1 MSDTSQAIDKQF
13 PELEAPSVPVALDGG
28 LLPIDALSAPIT
40 VHLKVWAGARPGYI
54 YQIVW
59 DGQPL
64 GAEKEILPTNNPGD
78 LLTLELPVNEL
89 TEGRHQLGY
98 RIYNPIAEVGNLS
111 PDIPIEID
119 RTAPGKP
126 LIGPMT
132 FPDSVQ
138 DGLTSTELEELGDVL
153 DATIASYNDMKEG
166 DVIRT
171 YWGTTEGPTVTVG
184 KDDMGLKR
192 VMVPFTRDFL
202 QPLGDIGASVY
213 YTVTDR
219 AGNLSMKAEPAIIQL
234 LLSVVTPLPVPTVKE
249 AKEDG
254 TLDPADTVAGATVVI
269 GASANLKQGDVVTV
283 SWQGPVSSD
292 TKEKTITAGQAGQAL
307 SVIFSG
313 ILVASNVGHTV
324 NISYIIT
331 RTNGTDQPSPVLNL
345 LITAGLSNLEKP
357 LVAGVIDNVLVPESV
372 PDYGV
377 TVTVPLYTDMAAQD
391 RIVVKWAGAAAH
403 STQPQTVETPGPLN
417 FAVPKSVA
425 LASAGGAVSVIYE
438 VTRGSAAPV
447 ESQANGFTVQALA
460 PPMDFGS
467 DHSIAVPG
475 YIVAEGRPPVTP
487 PAGAVYTR
495 VATGGIAPYTYH
507 SSNLSCALV
516 DDAGTVTMAGN
527 GVSVMTATDSA
538 GNSAQ
543 YRLTTSGALVFVL
556 LDKTPR
562 AMDEYVNFCV
572 QQNVHALSRANF
584 RQIYAAYSSES
595 SAVGT
600 LLDWMTGCWTYEQV
614 KPGAT
619 GPLRNAYLFN
629 LDNGQE
635 AINVY
640 YVRYGCIGIR
650 K

>member
-1 MSDTSQAIDKQF
+1 MFNSPENLTKQSA
-13 PELEAPSVPVALDGG
+13 ELELPSVPVALDDG
-28 LLPIDALSAPIT
+28 LLPVDTLTLPII
-40 VHLKVWAGARPGYI
+40 VHLKVWAAARPGYT
-54 YQIVW
+54 YQLFW
-59 DGQPL
+59 DQGQL
-64 GAEKEILPTNNPGD
+64 GPEKKILATDTPGD
-78 LLTLELPVNEL
+78 LLTLELPVNAL
-89 TEGRHQLGY
+89 TDGRHQLAY
-98 RIYNPIAEVGNLS
+98 RIYNPFSQLEDFS
-111 PDIPIEID
+111 PSIPIEID
-119 RTAPGKP
+119 RTAPGNP
-126 LIGPMT
+126 LIGPML
-132 FPDSVQ
+132 FPASVQ

-153 DATIASYNDMKEG
+153 EATIASYNDMKEG

-171 YWGTTEGPTVTVG
+171 YWGATEGPTVTVG
-184 KDDMGLKR
+184 KDDMGLQR
-192 VMVPFTRDFL
+192 VMVSFTRDFL
-202 QPLGDIGASVY
+202 QPLGDIEASVY

-219 AGNLSMKAEPAIIQL
+219 AGNLSMNAEPAIIKL
-234 LLSVVTPLPVPTVKE
+234 LLSVVTPLPEPQVKE
-249 AKEDG
+249 AKDDG
-254 TLDPADTVAGATVVI
+254 TLDPADTTAGATVVI
-269 GASANLKQGDVVTV
+269 DASANLKQGDVVTV
-283 SWQGPVSSD
+283 SWQGPISSD
-292 TKEKTITAGQAGQAL
+292 SKEKTITSAQAGQAL

-324 NISYIIT
+324 NISYIVT
-331 RTNGTDQPSPVLNL
+331 RTNGTDQPSPILNL

-372 PDYGV
+372 PEYGV
-377 TVTVPLYTDMAAQD
+377 TVTAPRYAGIAAKD
-391 RIVVKWAGAAAH
+391 SIIVNWAGAATH
-403 STQPQTVETPGPLN
+403 TTEPQTVETPGPLD
-417 FAVPKSVA
+417 FTVPKSVA
-425 LASAGGAVSVIYE
+425 LASAGGAVAVTYE
-438 VTRGSAAPV
+438 VTRGNAAPV

-460 PPMDFGS
+460 PPVDFGA
-467 DHSIAVPG
+467 DHAIAVPG
-475 YIVAEGRPPVTP
+475 YIVAEGRPPLSP

-495 VATGGIAPYTYH
+495 VATGGVPPYTSH
-507 SSNLSCALV
+507 SSNLACALV

-595 SAVGT
+595 PAVGT

-640 YVRYGCIGIR
+640 YVRQGCIGIR